1 MARRHLSHV
10 LAILG
15 GMTLV
20 AVSCGG
26 ATTTA
31 SPAPAASAAP
41 AGTAASAAPTLALIA
56 PTKPVEFVI
65 STAPGGGSDI
75 YARRMQAIIDSL
87 KLSPQPVTPVN
98 KEGGSGA
105 VAFQYVFDKKGD
117 ASEIMITLNS
127 FFTTLIVQKLPFKA
141 TDFTPIANLAL
152 DPFYLWVNEDSPW
165 KNAQDFIAAAK
176 ADSLV
181 VSGTGSKQEDE
192 ALFSRIQVVAGTKP
206 FKFVPSASGA
216 TVAAA
221 LAGHQGGVVATVNN
235 PSEGKGLYSGSPRK
249 LRPLCTFEP
258 SSPASPT
265 FKDLPTCKS
274 QGLPIDD
281 YFIVRSIMAPPG
293 LSAGQQA
300 FWVDLF
306 KKVFESPD
314 WKKFMSDNELKP
326 DFRSGAEFKK
336 LIEDYQKLHEDI
348 AKQFNWVQ

>member
-1 MARRHLSHV
+1 MRKRFGHAIA
-10 LAILG
+10 LA
-15 GMTLV
+15 MTAAFV
-20 AVSCGG
+20 AAACGG
-26 ATTTA
+26 AGGGAA
-31 SPAPAASAAP
+31 SSAPAAASGSAKV
-41 AGTAASAAPTLALIA
+41 ALIA
-56 PTKPVEFVI
+56 PTKPVEFII

-75 YARRMQAIIDSL
+75 YARKMQSIIDSL
-87 KLSPQPVTPVN
+87 KLSPVPVTPVN

-127 FFTTLIVQKLPFKA
+127 FFTTLIVQKLPYKA

-165 KNAQDFIAAAK
+165 KNAQDFVTAAK

-192 ALFSRIQVVAGTKP
+192 ALFDRIQTVAGTKA
-206 FKFVPSASGA
+206 FKFVPNSSGA

-235 PSEGKGLYSGSPRK
+235 PSEGKGLYTGSPRK

-258 SSPASPT
+258 SSPTAGT
-265 FKDLPTCKS
+265 FSGLATCKS
-274 QGLPIDD
+274 QGLAIDD
-281 YFIVRSIMAPPG
+281 YFIVRSIMAAPG

-300 FWVDLF
+300 WWADVF
-306 KKVFESPD
+306 KKVYDSDD
-314 WKKFMSDNELKP
+314 WKKFMTDNELKP
-326 DFRSGAEFKK
+326 DYRAGADFQK
-336 LIEDYQKLHEDI
+336 LIADYQKLHEDI
-348 AKQFNWVQ
+348 AKQFNWIQ

>member
-1 MARRHLSHV
+1 MRNRIGTGIA
-10 LAILG
+10 LAVTGLI
-15 GMTLV
+15 V
-20 AVSCGG
+20 AVACGGTGGG
-26 ATTTA
+26 ATT
-31 SPAPAASAAP
+31 APSAATTG
-41 AGTAASAAPTLALIA
+41 GTATSTAVALVA
-56 PTKPVEFVI
+56 PTKPVDFII

-75 YARRMQAIIDSL
+75 YARKMQSIIDTL

-105 VAFQYVFDKKGD
+105 VAFQYVYDHKGD
-117 ASEIMITLNS
+117 PSVITITLNS
-127 FFTTLIVQKLPFKA
+127 FFTTLIVQKLPYKA

-181 VSGTGSKQEDE
+181 VTGTGSKQEDE
-192 ALFSRIQVVAGTKP
+192 ALFDRIQVTAGLKA

-221 LAGHQGGVVATVNN
+221 VAGHQGGVVASVNN
-235 PSEGKGLYSGSPRK
+235 PSEGKGLYQGSPRK
-249 LRPLCTFEP
+249 MRPVCTFEP
-258 SSPASPT
+258 ASPT
-265 FKDLPTCKS
+265 AGTYKDLPTCKS

-300 FWVDLF
+300 FWVDVF
-306 KKVFESPD
+306 KKVYDSDD
-314 WKKFMSDNELKP
+314 WKKFMTENELKP
-326 DFRSGAEFKK
+326 DFRSGADFQK
-336 LIEDYQKLHEDI
+336 LIADYQKLHEDI
-348 AKQFNWVQ
+348 AKQFNWVP

>member
-1 MARRHLSHV
+1 
-10 LAILG
+10 
-15 GMTLV
+15 
-20 AVSCGG
+20 
-26 ATTTA
+26 
-31 SPAPAASAAP
+31 
-41 AGTAASAAPTLALIA
+41 
-56 PTKPVEFVI
+56 
-65 STAPGGGSDI
+65 
-75 YARRMQAIIDSL
+75 MQAIIDKN

-117 ASEIMITLNS
+117 PSEIMITLNS
-127 FFTTLIVQKLPFKA
+127 FFTTLIVQKLPYKS

-165 KNAQDFIAAAK
+165 KTAQDFVTAAK

-181 VSGTGSKQEDE
+181 VAGTGSKQEDE
-192 ALFSRIQVVAGTKP
+192 ALFDRIQVLASTKP
-206 FKFVPSASGA
+206 FKYVPQSGGG

-258 SSPASPT
+258 SSPTAGT
-265 FKDLPTCKS
+265 FKDLATCKS
-274 QGLPIDD
+274 QGLAIDD
-281 YFIVRSIMAPPG
+281 YFIVRSIMAAPG

-300 FWVDLF
+300 FWVDVF
-306 KKVFESPD
+306 KKVYESDD
-314 WKKFMSDNELKP
+314 WKKFMTDNELKP
-326 DFRSGAEFKK
+326 DFRSGAEFQK
-336 LIEDYQKLHEDI
+336 LVADYQKLHEDI

>member
-1 MARRHLSHV
+1 MRGSIGRTIS
-10 LAILG
+10 LG
-15 GMTLV
+15 V
-20 AVSCGG
+20 AALIVAAACGG
-26 ATTTA
+26 GGGAGGGTA
-31 SPAPAASAAP
+31 SGGGGKAVAM
-41 AGTAASAAPTLALIA
+41 IA
-56 PTKPVEFVI
+56 PTKPVEFII

-75 YARRMQAIIDSL
+75 YARRMQAIIESL

-127 FFTTLIVQKLPFKA
+127 FFTTLIVQKLPYKA

-165 KNAQDFIAAAK
+165 KTAQDLITAAK

-181 VSGTGSKQEDE
+181 VAGTGSKQEDE
-192 ALFSRIQVVAGTKP
+192 ALFDRIQQVAGTKP
-206 FKFVPSASGA
+206 FKYVPQSGGG

-235 PSEGKGLYSGSPRK
+235 PSEGKGLYTGSPRK

-258 SSPASPT
+258 ASPTAGT

-281 YFIVRSIMAPPG
+281 YFIVRSIMAAPG

-300 FWVDLF
+300 FWVDVF
-306 KKVFESPD
+306 KKVYDSDD
-314 WKKFMSDNELKP
+314 WKKFMADNELKP
-326 DFRSGAEFKK
+326 DFRSGAEFQK
-336 LIEDYQKLHEDI
+336 LVADYQKLHEDI

>member
-1 MARRHLSHV
+1 MRKHV
-10 LAILG
+10 VRSISLAIAGL
-15 GMTLV
+15 LV
-20 AVSCGG
+20 AASCGG
-26 ATTTA
+26 SGGGATATPTT
-31 SPAPAASAAP
+31 SAAGSGG
-41 AGTAASAAPTLALIA
+41 AVTAIP
-56 PTKPVEFVI
+56 PTKPVEFII

-75 YARRMQAIIDSL
+75 YARKMQSIIDAL

-105 VAFQYVFDKKGD
+105 VAFQYVFDRKGD
-117 ASEIMITLNS
+117 SGEIMITLNS
-127 FFTTLIVQKLPFKA
+127 FFTTLIVQKLPYKA

-165 KNAQDFIAAAK
+165 KTAQDFITAAK

-181 VSGTGSKQEDE
+181 VTGTGSKQEDE
-192 ALFSRIQVVAGTKP
+192 ALFDRIQVTAGLKP

-221 LAGHQGGVVATVNN
+221 VAGHQGGVVASVNN

-249 LRPLCTFEP
+249 MRPLCTFEP
-258 SSPASPT
+258 ASPT
-265 FKDLPTCKS
+265 GATYKDLPTCKS

-293 LSAGQQA
+293 LSKGQQA
-300 FWVDLF
+300 FWVDVF
-306 KKVFESPD
+306 KKVYDSDD
-314 WKKFMSDNELKP
+314 WKKFMTEQELKP
-326 DFRSGAEFKK
+326 DFRSGADFDK
-336 LIEDYQKLHEDI
+336 LIADYQKLHEDI

>member
-1 MARRHLSHV
+1 MRGSIGRTIS
-10 LAILG
+10 LG
-15 GMTLV
+15 V
-20 AVSCGG
+20 AALIVAAACGG
-26 ATTTA
+26 GGGAGGGTA
-31 SPAPAASAAP
+31 SGGGGKAVA
-41 AGTAASAAPTLALIA
+41 TIA
-56 PTKPVEFVI
+56 PTKPVEFII

-75 YARRMQAIIDSL
+75 YARRMQAIIESL

-127 FFTTLIVQKLPFKA
+127 FFTTLIVQKLPYKA

-165 KNAQDFIAAAK
+165 KTAQDLITAAK

-181 VSGTGSKQEDE
+181 VAGTGSKQEDE
-192 ALFSRIQVVAGTKP
+192 ALFDRIQQVAGTKP
-206 FKFVPSASGA
+206 FKYVPQSGGG

-235 PSEGKGLYSGSPRK
+235 PSEGKGLYTGSPRK

-258 SSPASPT
+258 ASPTAGT

-281 YFIVRSIMAPPG
+281 YFIVRSIMAAPG

-300 FWVDLF
+300 FWVDVF
-306 KKVFESPD
+306 KKVYDSDD
-314 WKKFMSDNELKP
+314 WKKFMADNELKP
-326 DFRSGAEFKK
+326 DFRSGAEFQK
-336 LIEDYQKLHEDI
+336 LVADYQKLHEDI